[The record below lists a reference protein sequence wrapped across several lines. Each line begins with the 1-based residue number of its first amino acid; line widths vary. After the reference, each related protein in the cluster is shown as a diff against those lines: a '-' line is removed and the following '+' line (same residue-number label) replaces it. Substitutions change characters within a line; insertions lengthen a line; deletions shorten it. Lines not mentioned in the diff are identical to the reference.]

1 MDHLT
6 ELPNPPDNLAHVFV
20 AMTARYLV
28 EASDLPD
35 PGQPDIRDPIRQNFV
50 PWILGSE
57 RAKAVLRVSPAPV
70 LAERVRKK
78 ALQVAA
84 DDWYSPTY
92 LARLRQLAEILEAQ

>member
-1 MDHLT
+1 
-6 ELPNPPDNLAHVFV
+6 
-20 AMTARYLV
+20 
-28 EASDLPD
+28 
-35 PGQPDIRDPIRQNFV
+35 
-50 PWILGSE
+50 
-57 RAKAVLRVSPAPV
+57 V